1 MHTAQSGNA
10 ARQTAVHACAV
21 NGKSH
26 LLTCNSLILDINLK
40 KLVKFKS
47 TTNNTNDEESSNEL
61 DAYVPLNKVRKATIF
76 KLQLIPESP
85 NKQYNVFI
93 RAERKADVF
102 LGKFLRID

>member
-1 MHTAQSGNA
+1 M
-10 ARQTAVHACAV
+10 

-26 LLTCNSLILDINLK
+26 LLTCNFLILDINLK

-85 NKQYNVFI
+85 NKPYNVFI

-102 LGKFLRID
+102 LGKFLGIG